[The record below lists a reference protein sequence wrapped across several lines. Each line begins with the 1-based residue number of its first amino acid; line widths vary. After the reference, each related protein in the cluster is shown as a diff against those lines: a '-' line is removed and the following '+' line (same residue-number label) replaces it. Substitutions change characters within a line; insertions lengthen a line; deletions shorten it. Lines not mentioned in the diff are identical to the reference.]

1 MTKKNLISALKGIL
15 SFTRELTPLKQRVD
29 NVEKII
35 ILLESP
41 NSDIIIWNDVSDNN
55 LITEEGF
62 YLMSDGKQT
71 DKFYFD
77 AKYWKNSQLPFNWSY
92 VNSHFYPSKIIK
104 WAKMPEY
111 IL

>member
-1 MTKKNLISALKGIL
+1 MTKRNLITSLQGIL
-15 SFTRELTPLKQRVD
+15 AFTREIFELSGR
-29 NVEKII
+29 NAHVEQTIEH
-35 ILLESP
+35 LESP
-41 NSDIIIWNDVSDNN
+41 NIDLIVWNDINDNN

-111 IL
+111 KS